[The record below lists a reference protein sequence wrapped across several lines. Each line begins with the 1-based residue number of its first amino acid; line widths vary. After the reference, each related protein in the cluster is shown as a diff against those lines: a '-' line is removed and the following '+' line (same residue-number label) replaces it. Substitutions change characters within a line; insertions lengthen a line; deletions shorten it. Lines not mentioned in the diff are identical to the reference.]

1 MAMGAQTLN
10 HFMDLSTVIE
20 HNHIT
25 YFSFNYHIKICL
37 VICRFVY
44 NDDVPDISVMLC
56 EYNDA
61 SPKSHFTYKLVH
73 NKEFNSIITIFTKNN
88 NSIQTSVNRGYIA
101 NTCNTPNDSRHQVEH
116 KVAGVRSG

>member
-1 MAMGAQTLN
+1 MGAQTIILWICLQ
-10 HFMDLSTVIE
+10 FIE
-20 HNHIT
+20 HNYIT
-25 YFSFNYHIKICL
+25 YFSFNYHINRCL

-56 EYNDA
+56 EFNDA

-73 NKEFNSIITIFTKNN
+73 NKKFNSINTIFTKNN

-101 NTCNTPNDSRHQVEH
+101 NTCKIPNDSRHQVEH